1 MGRYFAAP
9 SGRFGRQSAR
19 RGLRLA
25 DLGISKQTQNRYY
38 VAVRRLLPKIDGSLS
53 MEQLD
58 EIIAEW
64 IEERFSK
71 GEPLNNV
78 ADALSGLQ
86 YFLPACRRRLVASW
100 KLFSVWR
107 RYEVPSRA
115 PPITTD
121 LSISMASCC
130 LQEGAFEMGTLLLLG
145 FHCMLRTGELL
156 QLRISDLLVSDVTG
170 IVHLRSSKSGL
181 RHNTKESVTI
191 DSPMVRA
198 VCLELVERRRVSPYR
213 NLPIWRFSG
222 THFRKEFSR
231 LCERFHV
238 LHLNF
243 RPYSLRRGG
252 ATAFFMG
259 CGLMEKTLIKGRWA
273 SSSVARI
280 YLCDSL
286 AQLPVLKGTKETQ
299 ELITKF
305 LPFLSS

>member
-9 SGRFGRQSAR
+9 SKRLGRQRAR
-19 RGLRLA
+19 RGLTLA
-25 DLGISKQTQNRYY
+25 DLGISKATQSRYY
-38 VAVRRLLPKIDGSLS
+38 VAVRRLLPKIESMKS

-58 EIIAEW
+58 ESVASW
-64 IEERFSK
+64 IEERFQK

-86 YFLPACRRRLVASW
+86 YFLPASRRRLVHSW

-107 RYEVPSRA
+107 RYEVPARA
-115 PPITTD
+115 PPITAD
-121 LSISMASCC
+121 LLISMSSYCM
-130 LQEGAFEMGTLLLLG
+130 QEDSFEMGVLLLLG
-145 FHCMLRTGELL
+145 FHCMLRTGEILH
-156 QLRISDLLVSDVTG
+156 LRPCDLMVSDITG
-170 IVHLRSSKSGL
+170 LVHLKKSKSGL

-191 DSPMVRA
+191 ESALVRA
-198 VCLELVERRRVSPYR
+198 ACLELLDRHRASQRSH
-213 NLPIWRFSG
+213 LPIWKFSG
-222 THFRKEFSR
+222 SAFRSKFR
-231 LCERFHV
+231 QLCSLFHV

-252 ATAFFMG
+252 ATAYFMS
-259 CGLMEKTLIKGRWA
+259 CGLMEKTLIRGRWA

-286 AQLPVLKGTKETQ
+286 AQLPILKGAKETQ
-299 ELITKF
+299 NLVEKY